1 MAQLRFRI
9 TGPTQAAQN
18 LTEALTVIEGV
29 QWAEEVADLV
39 PRMNDEDSSSLG
51 LAENAQGE
59 VVELIVETEDD
70 QEVIDLVR
78 RQAEQQVR
86 SAGGF
91 LELMPDD

>member
-39 PRMNDEDSSSLG
+39 PRMDDEDSSSLG

-70 QEVIDLVR
+70 EEVIDLVR

-86 SAGGF
+86 GAGGF

>member
-9 TGPTQAAQN
+9 TGPTQAFQN
-18 LTEALTVIEGV
+18 LSEALSGIEGV

-39 PRMNDEDSSSLG
+39 PRMDDEDSSSLG

-59 VVELIVETEDD
+59 VIEMLVETDD
-70 QEVIDLVR
+70 DDRIINLVR

-91 LELMPDD
+91 LELIPPE

>member
-86 SAGGF
+86 GAGGF

>member
-9 TGPTQAAQN
+9 TGPTQAFQN
-18 LTEALTVIEGV
+18 LSEALSGIEGV

-39 PRMNDEDSSSLG
+39 PRMDDEDSSSLG

-59 VVELIVETEDD
+59 VVELIVDTDD
-70 QEVIDLVR
+70 DREVIARVQ

-91 LELMPDD
+91 LELIPPE

>member
-39 PRMNDEDSSSLG
+39 PRMDDEDSSSLG

-86 SAGGF
+86 GAGGF